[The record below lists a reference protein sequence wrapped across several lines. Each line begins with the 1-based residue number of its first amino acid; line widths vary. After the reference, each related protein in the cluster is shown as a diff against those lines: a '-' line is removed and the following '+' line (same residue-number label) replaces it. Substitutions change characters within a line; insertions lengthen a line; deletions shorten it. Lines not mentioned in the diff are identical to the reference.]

1 MKRHLWH
8 AKEREVGDMKA
19 TVKTT
24 AMDELNKI
32 ENGRGKQEQWLH
44 SQGTTHYKV
53 IQKLL
58 KCLKHR
64 QQRLSNILLSGT

>member
-24 AMDELNKI
+24 AVDELNKI
-32 ENGRGKQEQWLH
+32 ENGREAGAVT
-44 SQGTTHYKV
+44 SQPRNYALQGDTKTF
-53 IQKLL
+53 
-58 KCLKHR
+58 
-64 QQRLSNILLSGT
+64 

>member
-32 ENGRGKQEQWLH
+32 ENGRGKQEQ
-44 SQGTTHYKV
+44 
-53 IQKLL
+53 
-58 KCLKHR
+58 
-64 QQRLSNILLSGT
+64 